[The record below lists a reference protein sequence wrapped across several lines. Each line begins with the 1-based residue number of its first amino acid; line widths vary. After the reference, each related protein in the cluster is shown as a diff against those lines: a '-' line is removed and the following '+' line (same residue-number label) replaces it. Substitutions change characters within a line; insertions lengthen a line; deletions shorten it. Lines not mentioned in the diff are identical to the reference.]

1 MEDEDAMS
9 DNSVPFGYGASA
21 FGSEGEE
28 EEDDV
33 AIHREMALRHVEL
46 EAVTERYIITTGVKP
61 VLLTSSG
68 LVQGQLLSRSLQV
81 TS

>member
-33 AIHREMALRHVEL
+33 AIHREMALRDV
-46 EAVTERYIITTGVKP
+46 EAVTDRYIITTGVKP

-68 LVQGQLLSRSLQV
+68 LVQGHLLSRSLQV